1 MLWTGRTGRAAS
13 DDKPAA
19 DAGYDPDTDRKNAAE
34 ILDQA
39 RWLIEQHEKR
49 SDSAQKMAAAVLAF
63 TGTVVT
69 FVLKGMP
76 GRAQCWQQVGMGVV
90 LLSGL
95 VTAWL
100 ALLALL
106 PRARENGM
114 PAIKELRELAAAHD
128 AGRTTPIPVNQFA
141 ADLLN
146 AKHPDAKSP
155 VDHSRDA
162 ANLRMD
168 RLEAAY
174 KALAFTFAATMVL
187 MFLVAVIP

>member
-114 PAIKELRELAAAHD
+114 PAIGELRELAAAHD

-155 VDHSRDA
+155 STTRATRPTSAWTGWRPPTRRSR
-162 ANLRMD
+162 
-168 RLEAAY
+168 
-174 KALAFTFAATMVL
+174 FTFAAPMVL